1 MPSSA
6 THRTAPA
13 SPGHRRRAAP
23 PGAKAALPPPPPQEL
38 LEGPTHAAQ
47 VQRRAYELY
56 ERNGRVDGRALDD
69 WLSAEAEVERQVL
82 EGSAPL
88 ESRAEGG

>member
-1 MPSSA
+1 MPSPA
-6 THRTAPA
+6 THRTASA

-23 PGAKAALPPPPPQEL
+23 PGAKAPVPPPQEL
-38 LEGPTHAAQ
+38 LEGPTRAAL
-47 VQRRAYELY
+47 VQRRAYELF

-88 ESRAEGG
+88 ESRVEGG